1 MRKKARAILNALGSH
16 DQDELSL
23 TLVDDL
29 EISVLNKSYLH
40 REGPTNVISFPMEDS
55 CLNNPLIPRLL
66 GDVVISVE
74 MAEREA
80 SNAGVT
86 VEERLSQLL
95 IHGILHLFDYDHER
109 SQEDEI
115 KMSLKSLELLR
126 LIEINTEL
134 DYF

>member
-1 MRKKARAILNALGSH
+1 MKKKARVILNALGSR

-23 TLVDDL
+23 TFVDDPD
-29 EISVLNKSYLH
+29 IAVLNRDYLH
-40 REGPTNVISFPMEDS
+40 REGPTNVISFPMEETCFCDPF
-55 CLNNPLIPRLL
+55 LPRLL

-74 MAEREA
+74 TAEREA
-80 SNAGVT
+80 ALAGIT

-109 SQEDEI
+109 SPGDEI
-115 KMSLKSLELLR
+115 KMSSKSLELLR